1 MKRKRLGTTQNGSS
15 TRRKKRVRSRQRCGH
30 CYALL
35 SHSRYHEHRRQFFN
49 AETQRW
55 KISTTEQIR
64 TAEYADVPGSS
75 SSDSEGKRVC
85 KFLSWCYFFMLVTT
99 KRLIS
104 VLGGGGGRKN
114 ECLQARCSVC
124 SAQPPHAKLRIS
136 VITEAKTVHSQP
148 CLFS

>member
-1 MKRKRLGTTQNGSS
+1 M
-15 TRRKKRVRSRQRCGH
+15 RSRQRCGH

-35 SHSRYHEHRRQFFN
+35 SHSRYHEHYHRRQFYN

-104 VLGGGGGRKN
+104 VLGGGGGGRKN

-124 SAQPPHAKLRIS
+124 SAQPPHAKLEFLLLQKQRQCIANH
-136 VITEAKTVHSQP
+136 VYFHKDLAHG
-148 CLFS
+148 

>member
-35 SHSRYHEHRRQFFN
+35 SHSRYHEHRRQFYN

-104 VLGGGGGRKN
+104 VLGGGGGGERMN
-114 ECLQARCSVC
+114 VC
-124 SAQPPHAKLRIS
+124 RPDVQYVLPSHHMPNWNFCYYRSKDSA
-136 VITEAKTVHSQP
+136 
-148 CLFS
+148 

>member
-1 MKRKRLGTTQNGSS
+1 MKRKRLGTT
-15 TRRKKRVRSRQRCGH
+15 RQRCGH

-75 SSDSEGKRVC
+75 SSDSEGKKVC
-85 KFLSWCYFFMLVTT
+85 KFLSWCYFLCLSQQKDLFQF
-99 KRLIS
+99 
-104 VLGGGGGRKN
+104 LGGGGGERMN
-114 ECLQARCSVC
+114 VC
-124 SAQPPHAKLRIS
+124 RPDVQYVLPNHHMPN
-136 VITEAKTVHSQP
+136 
-148 CLFS
+148 